1 MLIDRF
7 FDAPEKFCEIYMRGL
22 VASQNNTA
30 GEFFFQCR
38 CVCVELVRVASSSIL
53 RTMYVCVDDGP

>member
-30 GEFFFQCR
+30 GEFFLVQMCFVN
-38 CVCVELVRVASSSIL
+38 CVCVWNW
-53 RTMYVCVDDGP
+53 

>member
-30 GEFFFQCR
+30 GEFFFSVQM
-38 CVCVELVRVASSSIL
+38 CVCGIGKGGIIVYIDN
-53 RTMYVCVDDGP
+53 YVCMC